1 MDSIVRHMNF
11 NFHQNISSV
20 LAILFIALLSTLL
33 GIITIGKS
41 DDVVSGFSDT
51 VATHAAT
58 LKK

>member
-1 MDSIVRHMNF
+1 MQHMNF

-20 LAILFIALLSTLL
+20 LAILVIALLSTLL